1 MNMNLVAIKDGIVTN
16 VIAVTQAD
24 RYASRQFLEAKGYT
38 VVENAD
44 AGIGDTFDGQNF
56 TLPPKPAIKPK
67 LTHRQFLKRL
77 TSKEF
82 KAIRQAAKNN
92 PDVDMFLYLFERAQ
106 EIDLADPDTV
116 AGLQMLE
123 TAGILN
129 AGRAAE
135 ILA

>member
-1 MNMNLVAIKDGIVTN
+1 MRLIAIKDGVVQN
-16 VIAVTQAD
+16 VIAVTKD
-24 RYASRQFLEAKGYT
+24 DKYASRQFLESKGFT
-38 VVENAD
+38 VVENMD
-44 AGIGDTFDGQNF
+44 AGVGDTFDGQNF
-56 TLPPKPAIKPK
+56 TRQPSQSKAK

-77 TSKEF
+77 TGKEF

-106 EIDLADPDTV
+106 EIDMADPDTV
-116 AGLQMLE
+116 AGVQMLE
-123 TAGILN
+123 AAGIIN

>member
-1 MNMNLVAIKDGIVTN
+1 MNLVAIKDGIVSN
-16 VIAVTQAD
+16 VIAVTQTD

-44 AGIGDTFDGQNF
+44 AGIGDTYDGQNF
-56 TLPPKPAIKPK
+56 TRPPKPETKQK

-77 TSKEF
+77 TGKEF

-106 EIDLADPDTV
+106 EIDLADPDTI